1 MYITPPSHL
10 PSRSQRLLAH
20 RTDPAHPDFQPTI
33 LQQVQCIP
41 QPHSLHVRHQCH
53 IHAPGFQHELCPLLI
68 PRSHHPIGTLRLIFR
83 HVNPQ
88 LVIYLQKITLQPV
101 LTDRQR
107 FVLLL
112 LVLVIIPHQRCHRVN
127 LIGNLLEHATRNHV
141 SIIPHRPRRVIH
153 HHDTRVH
160 RLVRREIPHETGPVL
175 RFGIIP
181 FRPCGHLCRS
191 RLSRNLAGCVLQILR
206 RAVLYH
212 SFHHLFHISHRLSTA
227 NMTTHHFRFE
237 PLHHPTPVTN
247 LLHDTRFHPFPIIR
261 QCVIKSQ
268 HLQRRNLQLVPETHP
283 TQRGT
288 APRLIP
294 RIFNIRFCFTRQLDP
309 HLFIQTHRIPPIH
322 ELLWLLPVMLIY

>member
-1 MYITPPSHL
+1 M
-10 PSRSQRLLAH
+10 
-20 RTDPAHPDFQPTI
+20 
-33 LQQVQCIP
+33 
-41 QPHSLHVRHQCH
+41 
-53 IHAPGFQHELCPLLI
+53 
-68 PRSHHPIGTLRLIFR
+68 LRLVLR

-107 FVLLL
+107 FVFLL

-268 HLQRRNLQLVPETHP
+268 HLQRRNLQLIPETHP